1 MSAHPA
7 PAGVFELQRTDSLT
21 QSRATGSNYVVED
34 DAATDSDVENQLQEQ
49 SDFEDDE
56 DIEDSVKEDMKK
68 LEDSFPG
75 ISDRFRLVNRIGEG
89 TVSAPFLCASDLYI
103 KSKRKKERERD
114 KSSWLTFGNLQV
126 HSRRCTKQKIFYTT
140 TISTIGICFKT
151 TRTIPG
157 KVHRRNGAALRA
169 TMGKADHRQSREGNH
184 DMLH

>member
-103 KSKRKKERERD
+103 KSKRKKRERER
-114 KSSWLTFGNLQV
+114 
-126 HSRRCTKQKIFYTT
+126 
-140 TISTIGICFKT
+140 
-151 TRTIPG
+151 
-157 KVHRRNGAALRA
+157 
-169 TMGKADHRQSREGNH
+169 
-184 DMLH
+184 